1 MRQRQ
6 QERSQLSL
14 QNNVEIKNSAR
25 NDRRRPWRTL
35 RDDATDTQQL
45 LWRRDPASTQFWCGA
60 WGCRDQSRVFCTP
73 SLAICP
79 THCSQLDLHPA
90 NLEATIEAKWILNSL
105 SSCENGIF
113 SMTYNYDIITYCR
126 ASIDGTFDN
135 LSVTRNVRMI
145 CAKNCERLP
154 KFFKLRPAKILSVLF
169 SWHGGCI
176 SAQHLVGRCNARRRP
191 HGQ

>member
-1 MRQRQ
+1 MHCKAQSHNWQLQWNCSTGQRQ

-14 QNNVEIKNSAR
+14 QTKSKTVLEMS
-25 NDRRRPWRTL
+25 RRLWRTL
-35 RDDATDTQQL
+35 RDDGATDAQQL
-45 LWRRDPASTQFWCGA
+45 QWRRDPASTQFWCGA

-113 SMTYNYDIITYCR
+113 FND
-126 ASIDGTFDN
+126 
-135 LSVTRNVRMI
+135 VQ
-145 CAKNCERLP
+145 
-154 KFFKLRPAKILSVLF
+154 LRHYYILSCKYWWHFWQSF
-169 SWHGGCI
+169 SHPKCQDDLCQKLWKF
-176 SAQHLVGRCNARRRP
+176 A
-191 HGQ
+191 